1 MVVHGRQ
8 LQEPSALNH
17 CARDVLEEYQ
27 QTQMQMLIPNPA
39 LSVEVWCPPPSS
51 RFKLNFDAAL
61 FADLDEIGMRAI
73 VRNDKGEVMAV
84 ISAGGPSLVDREEV
98 EIMACE
104 KALAL
109 L

>member
-1 MVVHGRQ
+1 
-8 LQEPSALNH
+8 
-17 CARDVLEEYQ
+17 
-27 QTQMQMLIPNPA
+27 MQMFIPTPA
-39 LSVEVWCPPPSS
+39 VSVEVCCPPPSS

-84 ISAGGPSLVDREEV
+84 ILAGGPSVVDREEV

>member
-8 LQEPSALNH
+8 LQVPSALNH
-17 CARDVLEEYQ
+17 CARDVLGEYRQ
-27 QTQMQMLIPNPA
+27 SQMQMLIPNPA

-61 FADLDEIGMRAI
+61 FADPDEIGMRAI

-84 ISAGGPSLVDREEV
+84 ISAGGPSIVDREEV
-98 EIMACE
+98 EIMA
-104 KALAL
+104 
-109 L
+109 